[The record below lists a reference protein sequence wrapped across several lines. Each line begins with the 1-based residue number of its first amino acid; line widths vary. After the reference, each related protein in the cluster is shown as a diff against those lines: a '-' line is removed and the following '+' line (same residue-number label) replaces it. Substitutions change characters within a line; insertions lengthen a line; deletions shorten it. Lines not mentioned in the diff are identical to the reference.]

1 FSENVVSVTLSQERL
16 RSQVLTLLERM
27 QNRGLIEVD
36 PGFRDV
42 SAILPL
48 AAEAM
53 VRAHEALQ
61 EERLQDA
68 IPSEQEALRYLQQAE
83 ETYERYVT
91 RSQDQQGGGGGGGSQ
106 SAAADDLADLFEL
119 ELDKLQ
125 NQYETVRRGQ
135 QQQ

>member
-1 FSENVVSVTLSQERL
+1 GGGGAGGEQGMADQALPEMQRQIVSATFNLMRQRNSYGANEFSENVVSVTLSQERL

-27 QNRGLIEVD
+27 QNRGLDEVD

-42 SAILPL
+42 SAILTL

-91 RSQDQQGGGGGGGSQ
+91 RSQD
-106 SAAADDLADLFEL
+106 
-119 ELDKLQ
+119 
-125 NQYETVRRGQ
+125 
-135 QQQ
+135 